1 VRLQNRRVL
10 GSAVLTALVMGA
22 ALVLAGCGAG
32 QITQTAGQQAA
43 INGAD
48 AQVKTLA
55 IRDAVL
61 QFPPNGAYPTGSDA
75 ALQLTIVNDGSNDD
89 ELVSVSSDAAA
100 GAVILGSKTIVA
112 RSSLFV
118 TPPTAGAPVTT
129 SPSSSAPGVTSSS
142 PATTTSS
149 GSASASPT
157 STSTSTSPTSTSPT
171 STSPTSTSPSSP
183 TSSPSV
189 AIGTAS
195 IVLQGLKQPV
205 WPGQTIKVTFVFRDA
220 GTITVDVPLGT
231 SDQPRTGDVHVEV
244 TAPAPGH

>member
-129 SPSSSAPGVTSSS
+129 SPSSSAPGATSSS

-149 GSASASPT
+149 GSASA
-157 STSTSTSPTSTSPT
+157 SPT

>member
-157 STSTSTSPTSTSPT
+157 STSTSTSPTSTSP
-171 STSPTSTSPSSP
+171 SSP

>member
-22 ALVLAGCGAG
+22 ALVMAGCGAG

-61 QFPPNGAYPTGSDA
+61 QFPPNGAYPAGSDA

-129 SPSSSAPGVTSSS
+129 SPSSSATGVTSSS

-157 STSTSTSPTSTSPT
+157 STSTSTSPTSTSP
-171 STSPTSTSPSSP
+171 SSP
-183 TSSPSV
+183 PSSPSV

>member
-129 SPSSSAPGVTSSS
+129 SPSSSAPGATSSS

-157 STSTSTSPTSTSPT
+157 STST